1 MQVLE
6 LWYYTPDWK
15 CRSTKPV
22 FFSFFLWG
30 FFSHCMAVRILW
42 NLQSHSLGIFIPV
55 LFQNREKNTLQIPFP
70 FWSCLL
76 LPSRLYLLGGEFLNP
91 LHVTDELGKVFFW
104 WFGFSGCA
112 ELVVCWRLPSILWY
126 MCICCNRVTEER
138 QALLGRVSEVNLE
151 SLDQRSVWFYI
162 GNVLLVLH
170 LWTHLFLLKKN
181 RTKTWWVG
189 F

>member
-1 MQVLE
+1 MNP
-6 LWYYTPDWK
+6 T
-15 CRSTKPV
+15 
-22 FFSFFLWG
+22 
-30 FFSHCMAVRILW
+30 
-42 NLQSHSLGIFIPV
+42 NSLTV
-55 LFQNREKNTLQIPFP
+55 WESLFQSFQHREKNTLQIPFP
-70 FWSCLL
+70 LWSCLL
-76 LPSRLYLLGGEFLNP
+76 LPSRLYLLGGEFPNP

-104 WFGFSGCA
+104 WFGFFGCA

-170 LWTHLFLLKKN
+170 LWTHLFLLKKIEQKLSEWAFKWKCCQILQLSPEDN
-181 RTKTWWVG
+181 SSFVFTAVDLQSEWTLIWSTK
-189 F
+189 